1 MPPRETS
8 AAAVAVTSF
17 QTLQNGQEKAEALH
31 MAVLPEKR
39 EAGRGLKG
47 LRGISQTDSR
57 KEGIGKG
64 RQNSDAAAQELALIR
79 TALSQQIEDVSEDAD
94 MLLAKKLQAEELQ
107 KGRPSASVPK
117 KRAAPTLDNF
127 FKRQML

>member
-1 MPPRETS
+1 
-8 AAAVAVTSF
+8 
-17 QTLQNGQEKAEALH
+17 
-31 MAVLPEKR
+31 MASLPEKR
-39 EAGRGLKG
+39 EAERGLKG

-94 MLLAKKLQAEELQ
+94 MLLAKRLQAEELQ
-107 KGRPSASVPK
+107 KGRPSASLPK
-117 KRAAPTLDNF
+117 KRAAATLDKF